1 MKILIMSDTHK
12 DTVTMEEVIQV
23 HQDEVQ
29 AIIHCGD
36 SELDA
41 SYFEGKSIFI
51 VGGNCD
57 YYSSFPEEELITLD
71 NEKILVVHGH
81 RHQVKSTI
89 LPLSY
94 RAQEVGATVVCFGHS
109 HMLGAELQNGI
120 LFVNPGSLHEPRG
133 RKEKSYSIV
142 EKKENLW
149 QVLFFSSEH
158 KLIENVNLKT
168 S

>member
-1 MKILIMSDTHK
+1 MSDTHK

-57 YYSSFPEEELITLD
+57 YDSSFPEEELITLD

-109 HMLGAELQNGI
+109 HVLGAELQNDI
-120 LFVNPGSLHEPRG
+120 LFVNPGSLHKPRG
-133 RKEKSYSIV
+133 RKEKSYAIV

>member
-57 YYSSFPEEELITLD
+57 YDSSFPEEELITLD

-120 LFVNPGSLHEPRG
+120 LFVNPGSLHKPRG
-133 RKEKSYSIV
+133 RKEKSYAIV

>member
-57 YYSSFPEEELITLD
+57 YDSSFPEEELITLD

-109 HMLGAELQNGI
+109 HMLGAELQNDI
-120 LFVNPGSLHEPRG
+120 LFVNPGSLHKPRG
-133 RKEKSYSIV
+133 RKEKSYAIV

>member
-1 MKILIMSDTHK
+1 MSDTHK

-57 YYSSFPEEELITLD
+57 YDSSFPEEELITLD

-109 HMLGAELQNGI
+109 HMLGAELQNDI
-120 LFVNPGSLHEPRG
+120 LFVNPGSLHKPRG
-133 RKEKSYSIV
+133 RKEKSYAIV

>member
-1 MKILIMSDTHK
+1 MSDTHK
-12 DTVTMEEVIQV
+12 DTVSMEEVIQA

-57 YYSSFPEEELITLD
+57 YDSSFPEEELITLD

-120 LFVNPGSLHEPRG
+120 LFVNPGSLHKPRG
-133 RKEKSYSIV
+133 RKEKSYAIV

>member
-1 MKILIMSDTHK
+1 MSDTHK

-57 YYSSFPEEELITLD
+57 YDSSFPEEELITLD

-81 RHQVKSTI
+81 RHQVKYTI

-109 HMLGAELQNGI
+109 HMLGAELQNDI
-120 LFVNPGSLHEPRG
+120 LFVNPGSLHKPRG
-133 RKEKSYSIV
+133 RKEKSYAIV

>member
-1 MKILIMSDTHK
+1 MSDTHK

-57 YYSSFPEEELITLD
+57 YDSSFPEEELITLD

-120 LFVNPGSLHEPRG
+120 LFVNPGSLHKPRG
-133 RKEKSYSIV
+133 RKEKSYAIV